1 MMLLRR
7 LFPRLCRTSLARA
20 VGWRRHRGAVMVEY
34 AFLLV
39 AVGVPAVA
47 GLAAGGRSMFKS
59 YKTARN
65 AMLSPF
71 P

>member
-1 MMLLRR
+1 MTLLRQ
-7 LFPRLCRTSLARA
+7 LFPRLCRASSSRA

-39 AVGVPAVA
+39 AVGVPAMA
-47 GLAAGGRSMFKS
+47 GLAAGGRTMFKT
-59 YKTARN
+59 YKVARD